1 MYDYLLVF
9 LSTLVATALV
19 TRWLYQDE
27 LKALEELQALKKV
40 SQEQALK
47 APQEPALPALSAPS
61 ALPSAPKAPKAPQTP
76 INIPTLSR
84 EKHDERTRLI
94 EQWTLKYMELVKQI
108 EEQEKAQQQEKQPL
122 ALEKVQPSAQ
132 EEKPLTLK
140 QPSTQEATAAH
151 DAALEQKHFPQRK
164 YIYSPTILPH
174 ERTPTHL
181 TRSMHEWWD
190 FERQHAAAPI
200 GEWIHYED
208 PKVQGETTIRVTY
221 AILRIDAPERWE
233 ERAYFYHVGETCPF

>member
-40 SQEQALK
+40 SQEPVPQ
-47 APQEPALPALSAPS
+47 APQEQKAFPS
-61 ALPSAPKAPKAPQTP
+61 TLPKALPKAPQTP

-108 EEQEKAQQQEKQPL
+108 EEQEKAQAQ
-122 ALEKVQPSAQ
+122 QPSAQ
-132 EEKPLTLK
+132 EA
-140 QPSTQEATAAH
+140 QPSAQEATAAH
-151 DAALEQKHFPQRK
+151 DAALEQTHVPQRK